1 VRYLFGP
8 VSLSAA
14 LPGPAREWIAH
25 YHRHYFSDGDA
36 LARARNPFVISR
48 DVERAADAEWA
59 GRSPAESLSRLR
71 DRLGTLDAQLPT
83 LYRQYVDLCEPEG
96 VRFLDFGVD
105 PSFGGCV
112 DGLVRLDIR
121 HLRAVKRARYLKET
135 VARA

>member
-1 VRYLFGP
+1 

-25 YHRHYFSDGDA
+25 YHRHYFGDGDT
-36 LARARNPFVISR
+36 LARARNPFVISGE
-48 DVERAADAEWA
+48 VGRAADAEWA
-59 GRSPAESLSRLR
+59 GRTAAEGLSRLR
-71 DRLGTLDAQLPT
+71 ERLGALDAQLPT

-135 VARA
+135 VARG